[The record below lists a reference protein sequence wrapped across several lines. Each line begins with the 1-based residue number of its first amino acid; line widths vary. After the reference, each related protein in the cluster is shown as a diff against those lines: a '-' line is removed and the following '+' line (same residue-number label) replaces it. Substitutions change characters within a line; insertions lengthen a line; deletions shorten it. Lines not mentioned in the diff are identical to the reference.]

1 MRSGDGIVQERCD
14 DEAGPEWSDADWDSE
29 VVEDPSVYE
38 HGGTRHMLGNG
49 NGFGL
54 SGFGHFDEDG

>member
-1 MRSGDGIVQERCD
+1 MRRVSERSD
-14 DEAGPEWSDADWDSE
+14 RGLGLRGWSKY
-29 VVEDPSVYE
+29 PSVYE

-54 SGFGHFDEDG
+54 SGFGHVVEDG